1 MFQNIILLVLI
12 ILLLFFVSNE
22 KKLNELFSNNNI
34 KYLFLLIIIYFIYQ
48 NYNIILLIIALL
60 VVLYFNVD
68 FSERFKNNKYLD
80 IFKNV
85 KEKFSNF
92 SLDDDKEENPKKE
105 NIEPFRE
112 KVTDIKNLFDNIK
125 MEIQKIV

>member
-1 MFQNIILLVLI
+1 MFQNIILLVLV

-34 KYLFLLIIIYFIYQ
+34 KYLFLLIIIYFIYE
-48 NYNIILLIIALL
+48 NYNLILLIVAILI
-60 VVLYFNVD
+60 VIYFNVD
-68 FSERFKNNKYLD
+68 FSERFKNNKYLGFFKD
-80 IFKNV
+80 I

-92 SLDDDKEENPKKE
+92 SLDDDEHEYNKKE

-112 KVTDIKNLFDNIK
+112 KVTDIKNLFENIK
-125 MEIQKIV
+125 MEIKKII